1 MYISYFAV
9 PVYFSRGEW
18 NWSRHLL
25 FPPSLKCLKWVRIS
39 KHLVLVTVLF
49 VPIFSIFCNYYFE
62 HNLLF
67 RHGFSKVFLNLWV
80 EPKWLLFWER
90 GKGYRVGREKW
101 DREIFFFK
109 VRNFLLD
116 YCTKLLHGILNI
128 LTIVRIFYVVYQDWD
143 LKKKT
148 FHYLMSPCPN
158 FPTVPYFH
166 STNPTLPYIFSFFE
180 WSTGTGV
187 SFGAVALNIESLLM
201 NLAHLLHWLRCEQS
215 NLQEISV
222 KIRKLWYFICPSV
235 VRGKF
240 ISSSQIW
247 HIIKRNEN
255 WFR

>member
-1 MYISYFAV
+1 MV
-9 PVYFSRGEW
+9 
-18 NWSRHLL
+18 
-25 FPPSLKCLKWVRIS
+25 
-39 KHLVLVTVLF
+39 
-49 VPIFSIFCNYYFE
+49 
-62 HNLLF
+62 
-67 RHGFSKVFLNLWV
+67 
-80 EPKWLLFWER
+80 LFWER

-180 WSTGTGV
+180 
-187 SFGAVALNIESLLM
+187 
-201 NLAHLLHWLRCEQS
+201 
-215 NLQEISV
+215 
-222 KIRKLWYFICPSV
+222 
-235 VRGKF
+235 
-240 ISSSQIW
+240 
-247 HIIKRNEN
+247 
-255 WFR
+255 